1 MKKLSLFLSIFVLLF
16 LSACQEPGLFG
27 KTVKK
32 EYYTGGQI
40 RSEFIM
46 SDKSGQNGLRK
57 EYGYDGNVIST
68 VNIRNGVPHGISK
81 GYDDKGRVL
90 SKVNYINGKKDG
102 IFEAY
107 YPNGDV
113 MVSYTYK
120 NGIKEGPAQ
129 TYNKDGSVHRRV
141 IYSNDKIIN

>member
-1 MKKLSLFLSIFVLLF
+1 MKKLSLFLSIIVLLF
-16 LSACQEPGLFG
+16 LSGCQEPGLSG

-46 SDKSGQNGLRK
+46 NDDSSQNGLRK
-57 EYGYDGNVIST
+57 EYGYDGHIISA
-68 VNIRNGVPHGISK
+68 VNIRNGVPHGIAT
-81 GYDDKGRVL
+81 GYDERGRVL

-102 IFEAY
+102 MYEAY

-129 TYNKDGSVHRRV
+129 TYAKDGSIHRRV
-141 IYSNDKIIN
+141 IYSNDKIVN

>member
-1 MKKLSLFLSIFVLLF
+1 MKKLSLLLSIVVLLF
-16 LSACQEPGLFG
+16 LSACTSPGLSG

-46 SDKSGQNGLRK
+46 NDDSGQNGLLK
-57 EYGYDGNVIST
+57 KYGYSGHITSIT
-68 VNIRNGVPHGISK
+68 HILNGVPNGTET
-81 GYDDKGRVL
+81 GYDEKGRL
-90 SKVNYINGKKDG
+90 LWKSNYVNGKKEG
-102 IFEAY
+102 IQEAY

-120 NGIKEGPAQ
+120 NGVKHGPAQ
-129 TYNKDGSVHRRV
+129 TYDKDGSIHRRV
-141 IYSNDKIIN
+141 IYSHGRISN

>member
-1 MKKLSLFLSIFVLLF
+1 MKKLSLFLTIFALFF
-16 LSACQEPGLFG
+16 LSACNQPDLSG

-32 EYYTGGQI
+32 EYFTGGQL

-46 SDKSGQNGLRK
+46 DDKSGQNGLRK
-57 EYGYDGNVIST
+57 EYGFDGHVSSI
-68 VNIRNGVPHGISK
+68 VHIQNGVPHGIAT
-81 GYDDKGRVL
+81 GYDERGRVL
-90 SKVNYINGKKDG
+90 SKVTYITGKRDG
-102 IFEAY
+102 MYEAY

-129 TYNKDGSVHRRV
+129 TYNKDGSIHRRV
-141 IYSNDKIIN
+141 IYSNNKIVN

>member
-16 LSACQEPGLFG
+16 LNACQDPGLSG

-46 SDKSGQNGLRK
+46 NDDSGQNGLRK
-57 EYGYDGNVIST
+57 EYGYSGHVVFT
-68 VNIRNGVPHGISK
+68 VHIRNGVPHGIAT
-81 GYDDKGRVL
+81 GYDESGRVL
-90 SKVNYINGKKDG
+90 SKVTYINGKKDG
-102 IFEAY
+102 MSKAY

-113 MVSYTYK
+113 MVSYTYV

-129 TYNKDGSVHRRV
+129 TFNKDGSIHRRV
-141 IYSNDKIIN
+141 IYRNDKIVN